1 MVVAIRDHT
10 TGLTEQKGRH
20 EPNQPEQSKVKV
32 VTRELDHLSGDRH
45 ALDLTA
51 SLRENLRT
59 PDEAKVAVAQ
69 HSEGT
74 LVTRR
79 RLGCRL
85 AIAHRRRLCRTRRP
99 EE

>member
-10 TGLTEQKGRH
+10 TGPTEQKRRH

-59 PDEAKVAVAQ
+59 PDEAKIAVAQ
-69 HSEGT
+69 HSEGA